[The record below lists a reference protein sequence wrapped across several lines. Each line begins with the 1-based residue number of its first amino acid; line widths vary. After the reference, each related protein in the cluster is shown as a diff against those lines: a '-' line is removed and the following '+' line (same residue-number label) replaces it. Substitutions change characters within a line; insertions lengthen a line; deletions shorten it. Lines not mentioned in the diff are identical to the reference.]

1 MRMLLVGVA
10 GAAGAMARYGAQLL
24 VGVRPFP
31 WSTLAINI
39 VGSLLVG
46 IVLAVATTRN
56 WPPTVVA
63 PVTVGFLGAFT
74 TFSTF
79 TWEAFTLGR
88 DDRLVAAAGY
98 VAVSVVLGLVAV
110 WAGYRLATTVIR

>member
-1 MRMLLVGVA
+1 M
-10 GAAGAMARYGAQLL
+10 GAAGAVAQYGAQLL

-31 WSTLAINI
+31 WSTLAINT

-63 PVTVGFLGAFT
+63 P
-74 TFSTF
+74 
-79 TWEAFTLGR
+79 
-88 DDRLVAAAGY
+88 
-98 VAVSVVLGLVAV
+98 
-110 WAGYRLATTVIR
+110 